1 MEHSRTKLSMFA
13 IGTVVCLIMVSTVVV
28 MPSDEIDAATDLGT
42 FSDISMPGGSE
53 TEYYTSV
60 DITDEGMPAI
70 NANKTIYVLAGSPIS
85 IHCND
90 GDVNWITY
98 GSPNTWLYDERTS
111 TSLKMSL
118 GSGDSC
124 YIALMLTGGAH
135 EADLMF
141 VGVSPHQGNNSF
153 TDVGNWCFPGSDQSS
168 DSELYTSMVFC
179 VENIGGFG
187 NEGERIQYTT
197 NVALGTVVNI
207 FPSSD
212 FITAAPRAPSEDFG
226 LSREG
231 FALTGVIDKVGTY
244 KIELDCDY
252 TDGVTITL
260 NVVQVL
266 TSHTV
271 TFDSRGGSEVPTQS
285 IEDGG
290 YALAPEDPV
299 LYGFIFRVG
308 SPTMS
313 HSRTNGIS
321 RTP

>member
-1 MEHSRTKLSMFA
+1 MFA

-141 VGVSPHQGNNSF
+141 VDVSPHQGNNSF
-153 TDVGNWCFPGSDQSS
+153 T
-168 DSELYTSMVFC
+168 VFC

-271 TFDSRGGSEVPTQS
+271 TFESRGGSEVPTQS